1 MPKAIKKRIPKKTP
15 DTESEVKDKL
25 ISLKDTLKGQKKTV
39 LKYGVIILVVIIA
52 ISGFLFYDYT
62 SKKKAK
68 MLEYEAYKIYQNIYQ
83 AQPLNRDER
92 YQKALDIFKKSY
104 DIRKSPSVLLYIAGC
119 YYELG
124 RYDEA
129 IKTLKD
135 FTQRYSK
142 EEEFIPLAYE
152 KLAMI
157 YVKKGD
163 TKEAM
168 KALEALYNLK
178 VDIYKDFALIESA
191 RLLEKE
197 GKTEEAKKKYKEL
210 TERFPNSPFSEEA
223 KAKLSEK
230 KEG

>member
-1 MPKAIKKRIPKKTP
+1 MPKAIKKRISKKTP
-15 DTESEVKDKL
+15 DTESDVKDKFV
-25 ISLKDTLKGQKKTV
+25 SLKDTLKEKKNIA
-39 LKYGVIILVVIIA
+39 LRYGIIILLVIIVIP
-52 ISGFLFYDYT
+52 GFLFYDYT
-62 SKKKAK
+62 TRKKAR
-68 MLEYEAYKIYQNIYQ
+68 MLEYEAYRIYQNIYQ
-83 AQPLNRDER
+83 TQPLTKEER
-92 YQKALDIFKKSY
+92 YKKALDIFKESY
-104 DIRKSPSVLLYIAGC
+104 DTRKSPSVLLYIAGC

-124 RYDEA
+124 RYDET
-129 IKTLKD
+129 IKTLQD

-152 KLAMI
+152 KLAMT

-178 VDIYKDFALIESA
+178 GDIYKDLALIESA

-210 TERFPNSPFSEEA
+210 SEKFPYSPFIDEA
-223 KAKLSEK
+223 KAKLNEK

>member
-1 MPKAIKKRIPKKTP
+1 MPKAIKKRTSKKTP

-25 ISLKDTLKGQKKTV
+25 VSLKDTLKGQKKTV

-52 ISGFLFYDYT
+52 IPGFLFYDYT
-62 SKKKAK
+62 SKKKAR

-135 FTQRYSK
+135 FTLRYSK

-178 VDIYKDFALIESA
+178 GDIYKDFALVESA

-230 KEG
+230 EEG

>member
-1 MPKAIKKRIPKKTP
+1 MPKAIKKRVSKKISG
-15 DTESEVKDKL
+15 TESEVKDKL
-25 ISLKDTLKGQKKTV
+25 VSLKDTLKEKKKTV

-52 ISGFLFYDYT
+52 IPGFLFYDYT
-62 SKKKAK
+62 SKKKAR

-83 AQPLNRDER
+83 TQPVTREER
-92 YQKALDIFKKSY
+92 YKKALDIFKKSY
-104 DIRKSPSVLLYIAGC
+104 DTRKSLSVLLYIAGC

-129 IKTLKD
+129 ITTLKD
-135 FTQRYSK
+135 FIQRYSK
-142 EEEFIPLAYE
+142 EEKLIPLAYE
-152 KLAMI
+152 KMAMA
-157 YVKKGD
+157 YERKGD

-178 VDIYKDFALIESA
+178 GDIYKDFALIESA

-210 TERFPNSPFSEEA
+210 SDKFPNSPFSDAA
-223 KAKLSEK
+223 KAKLIEK

>member
-1 MPKAIKKRIPKKTP
+1 MPKAIKKRIAKKISG
-15 DTESEVKDKL
+15 ELEVKDKL
-25 ISLKDTLKGQKKTV
+25 ASWKDTIKERKKTA
-39 LKYGVIILVVIIA
+39 LRYGAIILIAIIA
-52 ISGFLFYDYT
+52 ISGFLFYNYT
-62 SKKKAK
+62 SKKKAR

-83 AQPLNRDER
+83 TQPINRDER
-92 YQKALDIFKKSY
+92 YKKALDMFKKSY
-104 DIRKSPSVLLYIAGC
+104 DTRKSPSALLYIAGC

-124 RYDEA
+124 RYDESME
-129 IKTLKD
+129 TLKD
-135 FTQRYSK
+135 FTQRYSN
-142 EEEFIPLAYE
+142 EERFIPLAYE

-157 YVKKGD
+157 YVKKSD

-178 VDIYKDFALIESA
+178 GDIYKDVALIEYA

-210 TERFPNSPFSEEA
+210 SERFPNSPFSDEA
-223 KAKLSEK
+223 KAKLTEK